1 MWCLFSSVLPNPN
14 MKPPRYDVVIA
25 GSGIGGLV
33 SGALLAREGYRVCVL
48 EKNVQLGGSLQ
59 VFARDKTLFDT
70 GVHYIGGCAPGQNLY
85 AIFRYLGLLDKVRLE
100 RYDADAFDTILIG
113 DDPKPYRLAQGYER
127 FAGSLAR
134 DFPDEKNNILRYCDE
149 MRLTCA
155 RFPMYNLRY
164 DPVPGG
170 KIEAMTRDAQA
181 TIGSITPDPGLQ
193 AVLGGNNILYAG
205 AGDQTPWYV
214 HALVQNSFIES
225 SWKCSGGSRIATALA
240 MDIRSHGGT
249 VRTRSPIRALVEK
262 KGRIDRVVLENDEV
276 IRGRQFISNIHPA
289 ATLSMLDSPTLRPA
303 YRNRILGLKG
313 SVGCF
318 SLYGVVAPRKVPY
331 GRSNFYFHE
340 KGMLWSMQDYTASD
354 WPRGYGIY
362 FYEDPRNPGWTGSIA
377 VLTYLRIEE
386 LGPWLDSHRT
396 VARPGHRPDGYEAFK
411 RQRSIRLLQQV
422 DRRFPGLSGQL
433 RSLYSA
439 TPMTFR
445 DYLGDPHGSMYGV
458 LKDYH
463 HPLES
468 QVATRTRL
476 PNLFFAGQN
485 AYLHGILGS
494 SISAL
499 VAVRELIGDDR
510 VTDKVRACA
519 N

>member
-1 MWCLFSSVLPNPN
+1 ME
-14 MKPPRYDVVIA
+14 PRLYDVVIA

-85 AIFRYLGLLDKVRLE
+85 AIFRYLGLLDKISLE
-100 RYDADAFDTILIG
+100 RYDADVFDTILIG
-113 DDPKPYRLAQGYER
+113 DDPKEYRLAQGYDR
-127 FAGSLAR
+127 FADSLSR
-134 DFPDEKNNILRYCDE
+134 EFPDERNNILRYCE
-149 MRLTCA
+149 TMQSTCA
-155 RFPMYNLRY
+155 SFPMYNLRH
-164 DPVPGG
+164 DPSPGG
-170 KIEAMTRDAQA
+170 KIDAMTRDVQA
-181 TIGSITPDPGLQ
+181 TIESITTDPVLQ

-240 MDIRSHGGT
+240 MEIRAHGGT
-249 VRTRSPIRALVEK
+249 VRTRSPIRSFVEQE
-262 KGRIDRVVLENDEV
+262 GRIDHVVLDDGEM
-276 IRGRQFISNIHPA
+276 IRGKNFISNIHPA
-289 ATLSMLDSPTLRPA
+289 STLSMLESATLRPA
-303 YRNRILGLKG
+303 YRNRIQGLKG

-318 SLYGVVAPRKVPY
+318 SLYGVLQPATLPY
-331 GRSNFYFHE
+331 RRSNYYFHE
-340 KGMLWSMQDYTASD
+340 QGMLWSMQAYTEED

-362 FYEDPRNPGWTGSIA
+362 FYEDPRNPGWTGSLAI
-377 VLTYLRIEE
+377 LTYMRVEE
-386 LGPWLDSHRT
+386 MEPWLDSHRT
-396 VARPGHRPDGYEAFK
+396 MAHPGRRPEAYEAFK
-411 RQRSIRLLQQV
+411 QRRTDTLLKRV
-422 DRRFPGLSGQL
+422 DRRFPGLGSKL
-433 RSLYSA
+433 RSVYSA
-439 TPMTFR
+439 TPITFR
-445 DYLGDPHGSMYGV
+445 DYLGDPQGSMYGI
-458 LKDYH
+458 LKDYR

-476 PNLFFAGQN
+476 PNLFFTGQN

-499 VAVRELIGDDR
+499 IAVHELLGDDR
-510 VTDKVRACA
+510 VTDKIRACA